1 MTNLKITSKLL
12 QKLLIFMNYFKL
24 NIFQWFIYLKK
35 GSLNH
40 QGPIKSLKGSFNQ
53 KPSLKLSQMNL
64 FIIQKPLALY
74 VNVNAIVK
82 GKAEGVVKL
91 KTITE
96 VAESFGVSTRT
107 IRYYEEIGLLA
118 PDRSEG
124 NQRLYSTAELA
135 KLKLIFRGKRY
146 GFSLDDIKEMVLLF
160 DKDRTGRKQLERTIE
175 YGQKRIGEIDQKIQE
190 LEEMKA
196 EMEELLGE
204 FTERLAIT
212 KGE

>member
-1 MTNLKITSKLL
+1 M
-12 QKLLIFMNYFKL
+12 
-24 NIFQWFIYLKK
+24 
-35 GSLNH
+35 
-40 QGPIKSLKGSFNQ
+40 
-53 KPSLKLSQMNL
+53 
-64 FIIQKPLALY
+64 
-74 VNVNAIVK
+74 
-82 GKAEGVVKL
+82 VKL

-124 NQRLYSTAELA
+124 NQRLYSNAELA

-196 EMEELLGE
+196 EMKELLGE

>member
-1 MTNLKITSKLL
+1 M
-12 QKLLIFMNYFKL
+12 
-24 NIFQWFIYLKK
+24 
-35 GSLNH
+35 
-40 QGPIKSLKGSFNQ
+40 
-53 KPSLKLSQMNL
+53 
-64 FIIQKPLALY
+64 
-74 VNVNAIVK
+74 
-82 GKAEGVVKL
+82 VKL

-124 NQRLYSTAELA
+124 NQRLYSSAELA

-175 YGQKRIGEIDQKIQE
+175 YGKKRIGEINRKIQE

-196 EMEELLGE
+196 EMEELLEE